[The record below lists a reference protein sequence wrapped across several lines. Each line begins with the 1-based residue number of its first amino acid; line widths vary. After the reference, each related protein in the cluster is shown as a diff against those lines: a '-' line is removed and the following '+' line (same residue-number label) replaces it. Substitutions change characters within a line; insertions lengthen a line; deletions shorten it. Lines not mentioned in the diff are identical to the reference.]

1 MYQTRFQTFPQP
13 TVIPIPLSVIKG
25 LFRVRFLEAL
35 R

>member
-13 TVIPIPLSVIKG
+13 TAISLFVIKG